1 MRQVVKSVGRG
12 LAEVRRVKEE
22 IEEEVGIG
30 QFRRMKS
37 DVLNEVAKAA
47 GGVTDVLDVQG
58 EGRGGAGSAPPK
70 SR

>member
-47 GGVTDVLDVQG
+47 GV
-58 EGRGGAGSAPPK
+58 
-70 SR
+70 